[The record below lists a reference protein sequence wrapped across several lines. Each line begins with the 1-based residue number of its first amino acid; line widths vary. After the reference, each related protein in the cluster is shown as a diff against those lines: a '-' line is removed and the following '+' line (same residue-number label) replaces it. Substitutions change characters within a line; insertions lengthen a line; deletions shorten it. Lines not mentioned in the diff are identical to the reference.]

1 MLSAYG
7 PHFVDVKHGLS
18 TPYTLS
24 NLSRWGLHS
33 KKVGEICQAIPASLT
48 PTLTSYLYQDFGTE
62 VKHDSPQA
70 IQLCYVSYVNIDSH
84 YQLAQE
90 LIFCPYSRIAWNLLL
105 SDLQDLRRFFNMVDP
120 TKKYKKKVFFST
132 KADYS
137 DVCWVGTY
145 WGYFLPNAPVALIQ
159 DRSSFDDQIDSGSAD
174 AVPSVSLVDSPKFRT
189 EQITKSCFEK
199 SPRSYNPPGFG
210 MFWTSPVVVKS
221 WHSQD
226 SNRSFFSTAVEILME
241 TQRETWWIWTES
253 DGK

>member
-62 VKHDSPQA
+62 GKHDSPQA

-105 SDLQDLRRFFNMVDP
+105 NDLQDLRRFFNMVDP
-120 TKKYKKKVFFST
+120 TKKYKKCVFLHKSRLFRCFLGGYLLGVLSAQCPSRTDPGPVQLWWSDWFWKRRCCAQRVTSGFTKVS
-132 KADYS
+132 Y
-137 DVCWVGTY
+137 GTNHKIML
-145 WGYFLPNAPVALIQ
+145 WKIPQVL
-159 DRSSFDDQIDSGSAD
+159 
-174 AVPSVSLVDSPKFRT
+174 
-189 EQITKSCFEK
+189 
-199 SPRSYNPPGFG
+199 
-210 MFWTSPVVVKS
+210 
-221 WHSQD
+221 
-226 SNRSFFSTAVEILME
+226 
-241 TQRETWWIWTES
+241 
-253 DGK
+253 

>member
-62 VKHDSPQA
+62 GKHDSPQA

-105 SDLQDLRRFFNMVDP
+105 NDLQDLRRFYGGP
-120 TKKYKKKVFFST
+120 YKKIQKMCFSPQKQIIQMFFGG
-132 KADYS
+132 
-137 DVCWVGTY
+137 VPIGGTFCPMPQSH
-145 WGYFLPNAPVALIQ
+145 WSRTGPALMI
-159 DRSSFDDQIDSGSAD
+159 R
-174 AVPSVSLVDSPKFRT
+174 L
-189 EQITKSCFEK
+189 
-199 SPRSYNPPGFG
+199 
-210 MFWTSPVVVKS
+210 
-221 WHSQD
+221 
-226 SNRSFFSTAVEILME
+226 ILEAQMLCPACH
-241 TQRETWWIWTES
+241 
-253 DGK
+253 